1 MFDHVFKPIRIGSM
15 EVKNRLARSAGAS
28 NYANLDGTATPLL
41 WEFYAEEA
49 KGGVGLIVV
58 ETSYVD
64 EIGAKGL
71 ERELALSRDDC
82 LPGLARLAQGIK
94 ENGARAGIQLG
105 HLGGGRACG
114 EPIVAPSPLPYQTT
128 MGLQTPRE
136 LTIGEIEQIA
146 DAFGLAATRAQKAGF
161 EIVEIHAGHEHL
173 LGQFLSPILN
183 QRTDNYGGSFEKR
196 IRFPLEVYENVRRR
210 LGKDFPICVK
220 ISTTD
225 FVPGGLPVEEAIE
238 FSRQLES
245 AGVDA
250 IHASA
255 GGLMTVHHTIM
266 PIYFPQ
272 GCNVDLSATIKK
284 AVSIPV
290 MTVGS
295 INRLDLADDI
305 LASGRADMVC
315 ICRPLL
321 ADPYFPQKG
330 KEGKVNDIRPCIR
343 CTEGC
348 FGAIVRNEPVTC
360 TVNAELAVAYE
371 QTLDPA
377 ARPKRVAV
385 VGGGPAGLEAARV
398 AAIKGHK
405 VTLYEKRALGG
416 NLIED
421 STSEYKKERRQ
432 LITYFTTQL
441 DKLGVAVKHEEAT
454 AKTIG
459 EGDFEAV
466 IIATGANRS
475 KPGLKGVDKAFVI
488 DAVEAY
494 QGRVKGEH
502 VVVVASEWEHGCID
516 AALYLAEQGNN
527 VTMLFSVEMMQVM
540 MGVAA
545 VVSATD
551 MMAMW
556 EIMPQRGINVVYGTT
571 VREISDEGVVTVDT
585 EGKEHVFPSDT
596 VVVPPKFIAN
606 DSLVKTLA
614 TSGLEV
620 YSAGDCVEPRRIYH
634 AIHEGHAVARK
645 L

>member
-1 MFDHVFKPIRIGSM
+1 
-15 EVKNRLARSAGAS
+15 
-28 NYANLDGTATPLL
+28 
-41 WEFYAEEA
+41 
-49 KGGVGLIVV
+49 
-58 ETSYVD
+58 
-64 EIGAKGL
+64 
-71 ERELALSRDDC
+71 
-82 LPGLARLAQGIK
+82 
-94 ENGARAGIQLG
+94 
-105 HLGGGRACG
+105 
-114 EPIVAPSPLPYQTT
+114 
-128 MGLQTPRE
+128 
-136 LTIGEIEQIA
+136 
-146 DAFGLAATRAQKAGF
+146 
-161 EIVEIHAGHEHL
+161 
-173 LGQFLSPILN
+173 
-183 QRTDNYGGSFEKR
+183 
-196 IRFPLEVYENVRRR
+196 LEVYENVRRR

-238 FSRQLES
+238 FSRQLEG

-255 GGLMTVHHTIM
+255 GGLMTVHHTIT

-272 GCNVDLSATIKK
+272 GCNVDLSAMIKK
-284 AVSIPV
+284 SVSIPV
-290 MTVGS
+290 MTVSS

-330 KEGKVNDIRPCIR
+330 KEGRVNDIRPCIR

-348 FGAIVRNEPVTC
+348 FGPIVRNEPVTC

-371 QTLDPA
+371 QTLDPV

-405 VTLYEKRALGG
+405 VTLYEKRGLGG

-421 STSEYKKERRQ
+421 SMSEYKKERRQ

-441 DKLGVAVKHEEAT
+441 DNLGVAIKHEEAT
-454 AKTIG
+454 AKTIR
-459 EGDFEAV
+459 ESDFEAI
-466 IIATGANRS
+466 IIATGANRA

-527 VTMLFSVEMMQVM
+527 VTMLFSGEMMQVM
-540 MGVAA
+540 MRVAA

-571 VREISDEGVVTVDT
+571 VREISNGGVVTVDK
-585 EGKEHVFPSDT
+585 EGKENVFPSDT
-596 VVVPPKFIAN
+596 VVVAPKFIPN
-606 DSLVKTLA
+606 DALVKTLA